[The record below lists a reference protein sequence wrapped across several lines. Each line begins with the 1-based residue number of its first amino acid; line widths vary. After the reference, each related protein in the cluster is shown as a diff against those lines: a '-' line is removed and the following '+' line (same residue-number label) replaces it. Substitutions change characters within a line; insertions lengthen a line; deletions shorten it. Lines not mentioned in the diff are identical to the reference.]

1 MDKLDWLVPII
12 IVVIWVA
19 NKFFGKGEGDTEGV
33 PSQDAERR
41 KKDIQEEV
49 RRRIA
54 ESQRDRGTVESPAP
68 GSAGRAPPAPPVH
81 QPQTAVK
88 EIHQPAHH
96 RGDSPFVVVET
107 PHPPLQ
113 QPSSAGLQQQMEQQM
128 EQLRQGQIASPHT
141 ATKNWERVRQRQQ
154 IGEVIVHDGLM
165 EREAL
170 RNAVK
175 DPDSL
180 KRAFVYA
187 EVLGIPLSLRRRSGF
202 MQFWEE

>member
-1 MDKLDWLVPII
+1 MDKLELLVGII
-12 IVVIWVA
+12 IVVIWLA
-19 NKFFGKGEGDTEGV
+19 RKFFGKGEDDSEAAPGQE
-33 PSQDAERR
+33 AERR
-41 KKDIQEEV
+41 KKDIQEEI

-54 ESQRDRGTVESPAP
+54 ESQQARGTVESSAP
-68 GSAGRAPPAPPVH
+68 PSAWRAPPAPPVH

-88 EIHQPAHH
+88 EIHRPAHH

-107 PHPPLQ
+107 PHPAM
-113 QPSSAGLQQQMEQQM
+113 QPSSSAGLQQQI
-128 EQLRQGQIASPHT
+128 EQLRQVQLASLHT
-141 ATKNWERVRQRQQ
+141 ATENKERVRQRQQ
-154 IGEVIVHDGLM
+154 ISEVIVHDGLM
-165 EREAL
+165 GRQAL

>member
-1 MDKLDWLVPII
+1 M
-12 IVVIWVA
+12 
-19 NKFFGKGEGDTEGV
+19 
-33 PSQDAERR
+33 
-41 KKDIQEEV
+41 
-49 RRRIA
+49 
-54 ESQRDRGTVESPAP
+54 
-68 GSAGRAPPAPPVH
+68 
-81 QPQTAVK
+81 
-88 EIHQPAHH
+88 
-96 RGDSPFVVVET
+96 VVET

>member
-1 MDKLDWLVPII
+1 MDILEWLVPII
-12 IVVIWVA
+12 FVVIWLA
-19 NKFFGKGEGDTEGV
+19 RKFFGKEEDDSEAAPGQE
-33 PSQDAERR
+33 AERR
-41 KKDIQEEV
+41 KQEIQEEI

-54 ESQRDRGTVESPAP
+54 ERQQDRGTVESPAP
-68 GSAGRAPPAPPVH
+68 PSAGRAPPAPPVR
-81 QPQTAVK
+81 QLETAVK
-88 EIHQPAHH
+88 EIRGPDHH

-107 PHPPLQ
+107 PHPAMQ
-113 QPSSAGLQQQMEQQM
+113 QPSSAGLQAQMD
-128 EQLRQGQIASPHT
+128 QLRQGQLASLHT
-141 ATKNWERVRQRQQ
+141 AMENTERVRQRQQ
-154 IGEVIVHDGLM
+154 ISEVIVHDGLM
-165 EREAL
+165 ERQAL